1 MGKTCSKCLYDDPPC
16 DLIQIPVPPSKKN
29 ALREDVILISK
40 YNILILNLDKIL
52 DGLQSFI
59 STYTDLVLEDICSG
73 KTNPAQNKI
82 AYILLAEKFFR
93 FLTIKKSAL
102 NFKVSKLRDSMTNG
116 DQDATDRVRRKSNIG
131 YNRIFS
137 TVEKVFQDIFE
148 MQRAYKLDEEA
159 WEDASLLKLF
169 KNHYH
174 FQNQKLAIGGE
185 NCSPDMLKD
194 NENSLPRTSDQDP
207 LKKLCHKASMDR
219 TKSSAGLTTGGD
231 TVEIHWDKKPS
242 SHLKKCQ
249 SDLFFNLY
257 DDDSGLMPSISNIF
271 FCP

>member
-1 MGKTCSKCLYDDPPC
+1 MGKPCSKCLYDDPIS
-16 DLIQIPVPPSKKN
+16 DRVQIPVHPSKRN

-59 STYTDLVLEDICSG
+59 STYTDLVLEDICSS

-93 FLTIKKSAL
+93 FLNIKKSAL
-102 NFKVSKLRDSMTNG
+102 NIKVSKLRVSMTNG
-116 DQDATDRVRRKSNIG
+116 DPDATDRVRRKSNIG

-159 WEDASLLKLF
+159 WEDHSLLKLF
-169 KNHYH
+169 KNDY
-174 FQNQKLAIGGE
+174 
-185 NCSPDMLKD
+185 
-194 NENSLPRTSDQDP
+194 
-207 LKKLCHKASMDR
+207 
-219 TKSSAGLTTGGD
+219 
-231 TVEIHWDKKPS
+231 
-242 SHLKKCQ
+242 
-249 SDLFFNLY
+249 LF
-257 DDDSGLMPSISNIF
+257 
-271 FCP
+271 